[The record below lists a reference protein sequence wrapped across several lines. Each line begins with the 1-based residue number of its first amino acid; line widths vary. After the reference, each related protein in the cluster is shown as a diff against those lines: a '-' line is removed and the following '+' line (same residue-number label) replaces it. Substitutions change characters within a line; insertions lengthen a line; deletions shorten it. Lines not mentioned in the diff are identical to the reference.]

1 MKRILHKVLMR
12 VIPWK
17 RWGWEA
23 TSRLMR
29 VNYWANRKE
38 FERLALHGS
47 DHLTQRALD
56 RA

>member
-1 MKRILHKVLMR
+1 MKRLIHLVLMR

-17 RWGWEA
+17 FWGWKA
-23 TSRLMR
+23 TKLLMR

-56 RA
+56 WA